1 MSKEEPSLL
10 NDFEWRDELDQL
22 RLEVVDT
29 LREVGEKAVN
39 GEASNLDVKDLR
51 RLEDRIHRVKREV
64 QEDKPFD
71 LIEGEVDQ

>member
-1 MSKEEPSLL
+1 VVEEPSLL
-10 NDFEWRDELDQL
+10 NDFQWREEIDNL

-39 GEASNLDVKDLR
+39 GKTSNLDVKDLE
-51 RLEDRIHRVKREV
+51 RLENRIHQVKREV

-71 LIEGEVDQ
+71 LIEGEDDQ